1 MSKERYEYI
10 VKAFID
16 MKDALAAEEIE
27 VSDET
32 AATLI
37 AVDELHSLY
46 CSVEYRGI

>member
-16 MKDALAAEEIE
+16 MQEALAEAGIAATSE
-27 VSDET
+27 V

-37 AVDELHSLY
+37 AADELHSLA
-46 CSVEYRGI
+46 CSVEYRGV